1 MLRGMRQTPRSAPAL
16 AGLLVLIGLAAACGQ
31 VRVAERHQVPF
42 TATTMSVERV
52 IERGYWLEVTLLSPR
67 LNRLFYFARDE
78 PCREILEQ
86 GTEIPYRRTGGFGFV
101 AKGEL
106 RCDVAGIGQLR
117 QWRGSR
123 VRAGTGTSR
132 ARPRRRANYR
142 SFWSDEEIVMLR
154 GDFPLAT
161 MVSWPRA
168 DDTIAVFKR
177 EERCSRTLERGS
189 AFIEF
194 NPNGP
199 SPLIL
204 VQEGGGCALEGLIRP
219 GSAQG
224 TSR

>member
-1 MLRGMRQTPRSAPAL
+1 MRQTPRSAAAL
-16 AGLLVLIGLAAACGQ
+16 AGLLVLIGLTGACGQ
-31 VRVAERHQVPF
+31 IRMAERHQVPF
-42 TATTMSVERV
+42 TETTMSVGRV
-52 IERGYWLEVTLLSPR
+52 IERGYWLEVTLLSPQ

-78 PCREILEQ
+78 PCRQVLEQ
-86 GTEIPYRRTGGFGFV
+86 GSEISYRRTGGFGFV
-101 AKGEL
+101 EKGEL

-117 QWRGSR
+117 LWRDSR
-123 VRAGTGTSR
+123 GRPGTGASR

-161 MVSWPRA
+161 MIGWPRA

-204 VQEGGGCALEGLIRP
+204 VQEGGGCALQGLIRP